1 MSQPQAR
8 PAKPESTRSKVIAYV
23 FLALVVVGGFAGL
36 WALNHS
42 DAEVAGAKPG
52 QCMHKSSS
60 TEVEV
65 VDCTDKQAD
74 FTVVGRKENVTEIS
88 AEIGA
93 CSSFDDV
100 DSSVFVTKRN
110 RWGITDDK
118 GVVLCLAKKK

>member
-8 PAKPESTRSKVIAYV
+8 PARPESKRSKIITYV
-23 FLALVVVGGFAGL
+23 LLILVVIGGFAGI

-42 DAEVAGAKPG
+42 DAEVANAKPG

-65 VDCTDKQAD
+65 VDCADKQAD

-93 CSSFDDV
+93 CNSFDDV
-100 DSSVFVTKRN
+100 DSSVFVTRRN